1 MYPNQL
7 KRQSV
12 WLLETTELCYAVCV
26 QCACITTAT
35 ALARTAFSSQPKGQV
50 ISEANFLLLI
60 FSEKR
65 NQLFFESCPSL

>member
-7 KRQSV
+7 KRQGV

-35 ALARTAFSSQPKGQV
+35 ALARTAFSSQPKGKV
-50 ISEANFLLLI
+50 ISELNFGVLN
-60 FSEKR
+60 F
-65 NQLFFESCPSL
+65 P

>member
-7 KRQSV
+7 KRQGV

-35 ALARTAFSSQPKGQV
+35 ALARTAFSSQPKGQM
-50 ISEANFLLLI
+50 ISEENFLLLI
-60 FSEKR
+60 FSEINYFYLDVS
-65 NQLFFESCPSL
+65 NQKK